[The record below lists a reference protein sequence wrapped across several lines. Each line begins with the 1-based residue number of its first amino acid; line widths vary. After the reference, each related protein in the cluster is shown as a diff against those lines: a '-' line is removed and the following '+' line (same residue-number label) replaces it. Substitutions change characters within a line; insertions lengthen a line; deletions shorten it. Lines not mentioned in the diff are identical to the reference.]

1 VWRRA
6 QLKQLIAKNIE
17 AEKPKADVDDLA
29 GMVLTLFAGLHMEQ
43 NLGFRWTEIDRERRQ
58 PLELLSSRV
67 SATVRHYLKT
77 FAWTVTGNVITG
89 NGNYGVLVA
98 DLSLANSSWHDQRH
112 LRTVVSRSSLA
123 HAAVLFVC

>member
-1 VWRRA
+1 VWRKV

-29 GMVLTLFAGLHMEQ
+29 GMVLTLFAGLSTEQ

-58 PLELLSSRV
+58 SLELLSSRV

-77 FAWTVTGNVITG
+77 FAW
-89 NGNYGVLVA
+89 
-98 DLSLANSSWHDQRH
+98 SSF
-112 LRTVVSRSSLA
+112 S
-123 HAAVLFVC
+123 